1 MKGRESG
8 MPPKEVWEGFF
19 SPTGILELMGLHHDV
34 SDVAEFGCGYG
45 TFTIPAA
52 RMVRGTVHAIDI
64 DAAMV
69 AATRQ
74 AADQQGVQ
82 NVNTILRDFM
92 AAGTGLEAE
101 SVDYTMLF
109 NILHVEHPQKLLQ
122 EAWRILKPGGR
133 VGIIHWN
140 YDPATPRGPSMEI
153 RPKPQQ
159 CIEWA
164 KAAGFANPERH
175 NLPPYHYGVI
185 LKTRSDSAPKS
196 T

>member
-19 SPTGILELMGLHHDV
+19 RPAEILEIMGLNHEV

-52 RMVRGTVHAIDI
+52 RVVRNTVHAIDI

-101 SVDYTMLF
+101 SVDYALLF
-109 NILHVEHPQKLLQ
+109 HILHVEDPHGLLR
-122 EAWRILKPGGR
+122 EAWRVLKPGGR
-133 VGIIHWN
+133 VGILHWN
-140 YDPATPRGPSMEI
+140 YDSTTPRGPSRAI
-153 RPKPQQ
+153 RPQPQQ
-159 CIEWA
+159 CLEWA
-164 KAAGFANPERH
+164 EAAGFANPERH
-175 NLPPYHYGVI
+175 EIPPYHYGIV
-185 LKTRSDSAPKS
+185 LEKE
-196 T
+196 

>member
-1 MKGRESG
+1 
-8 MPPKEVWEGFF
+8 
-19 SPTGILELMGLHHDV
+19 
-34 SDVAEFGCGYG
+34 VAEFGCGYG

-52 RMVRGTVHAIDI
+52 RVVRGTVHAIDI

-69 AATRQ
+69 AATRH

-101 SVDYTMLF
+101 RVDYAMLF
-109 NILHVEHPQKLLQ
+109 NILHVEHPQDLLQ
-122 EAWRILKPGGR
+122 ETHRVLTSKGR

-140 YDPATPRGPSMEI
+140 YDPTTPRGPSMES
-153 RPKPQQ
+153 RPKLQQ

-164 KAAGFANPERH
+164 EAAGFAKLGQH
-175 NLPPYHYGVI
+175 HLPPYHYGIV
-185 LKTRSDSAPKS
+185 LEKA
-196 T
+196 